1 MSSRAIFPLLLAI
14 GGWVAGCGNNDSG
27 GTSNMC
33 PASIDGVS
41 VSLRVATGTLCGT
54 LRVPEGAHTVAL
66 LVPGSGPTDREGNSA
81 YGVRTDA
88 YAKLAAVL
96 AARGVASLRY
106 DKRGIG
112 ASASAAASE
121 SDLRPSDGADD
132 VAGWLAHLKADDRFE
147 KTIVV
152 GHSEGSL
159 LAAQA
164 MQRVPADAFISLAG
178 PGRPM
183 TQVFHDQLAR
193 RLSGEPLARA
203 DAMLQQLANGAPVAN
218 VPPAL
223 AYSFRPSVQPYLMEL
238 LRYQGAVEVA
248 ELAMPTLIAQGTT
261 DVQVTVADARALS
274 AARPRADVLVVDGM
288 CHSLKIASLDEA
300 DQTAALID
308 PSRPLAKA
316 LVDGIYAF
324 LDKIVARSIAVK

>member
-1 MSSRAIFPLLLAI
+1 MSSRAIFPFLLAI
-14 GGWVAGCGNNDSG
+14 CGCVISCGDHD
-27 GTSNMC
+27 
-33 PASIDGVS
+33 ASSALGACAASADGET

-66 LVPGSGPTDREGNSA
+66 IVPGSGPTDREGNSA
-81 YGVRTDA
+81 NGVRTDA
-88 YAKLAAVL
+88 YAKLAA
-96 AARGVASLRY
+96 AFAERGVASLRY
-106 DKRGIG
+106 DKRGVG
-112 ASASAAASE
+112 ASAGAAPSE
-121 SDLRPSDGADD
+121 IDLRPSDGADD
-132 VAGWLAHLKADDRFE
+132 VVGWLVQLKADSRFAR
-147 KTIVV
+147 TIVV
-152 GHSEGSL
+152 GHSEGAL

-193 RLSGEPLARA
+193 KLRGAPLARA
-203 DAMLQQLANGAPVAN
+203 DAMLQELANGVPVAN

-238 LRYQGAVEVA
+238 LRYQGAVEMG

-261 DVQVTVADARALS
+261 DVQVTRDDARALA
-274 AARPRADVLVVDGM
+274 AARPRAELLVVEGM
-288 CHSLKIASLDEA
+288 CHSLKMASLDEA

-308 PSRPLAKA
+308 PSRPLAKG

-324 LDKIVARSIAVK
+324 LDKVATRTLAMK